1 MNYIYLNHT
10 KLIRK
15 GFTELEL
22 TINNVT
28 KSFADKK
35 AVDNVSLS
43 LTPGI
48 FGLLG
53 ANGAGKT
60 TLIRMIADILKP
72 DSGEILYN
80 GIPITDLDAEYRNI
94 FGYLPQEFGFYPEFR
109 VTDYLEY
116 IATLKGLTKKDTKL
130 RIEELLSQMSLED
143 VRNKKIKKL
152 SGGTRRRVGIAQ
164 ALLNNPEILILDEP
178 TAGLDPGE
186 RIKLRSLL
194 SEFSQQKIVL
204 ISTHI
209 VPDVEYIAS
218 INAIMKNGQIIQTG
232 TTEELISEVSGKVW
246 ECTIDNKDL
255 QKYEQQLQIVNLK
268 NESSD
273 STSIR
278 YLSSTSVISGS
289 VTVSPRLE
297 DLYLWLFGSKEA

>member
-1 MNYIYLNHT
+1 MS
-10 KLIRK
+10 
-15 GFTELEL
+15 ELRCEQL
-22 TINNVT
+22 RHVYSAGTPFEKV
-28 KSFADKK
+28 
-35 AVDNVSLS
+35 AVDCIDLTLPQGQLVGLIGHTGSGKSTLIQHLNAL
-43 LTPGI
+43 LTPTSGRVLYDGRDI
-48 FGLLG
+48 NENKYTRRDIRHEVGLV
-53 ANGAGKT
+53 
-60 TLIRMIADILKP
+60 
-72 DSGEILYN
+72 
-80 GIPITDLDAEYRNI
+80 
-94 FGYLPQEFGFYPEFR
+94 FQYPEYQLFEETVYKDIAFCPGNMGLNKNEIDER
-109 VTDYLEY
+109 VLEAARFTG
-116 IATLKGLTKKDTKL
+116 ID
-130 RIEELLSQMSLED
+130 RELFERSPLE
-143 VRNKKIKKL
+143 L
-152 SGGTRRRVGIAQ
+152 SGGQKRRIAI
-164 ALLNNPEILILDEP
+164 AGVIAMRPSVLILDEP

-255 QKYEQQLQIVNLK
+255 PKYEQQLQIVNLK